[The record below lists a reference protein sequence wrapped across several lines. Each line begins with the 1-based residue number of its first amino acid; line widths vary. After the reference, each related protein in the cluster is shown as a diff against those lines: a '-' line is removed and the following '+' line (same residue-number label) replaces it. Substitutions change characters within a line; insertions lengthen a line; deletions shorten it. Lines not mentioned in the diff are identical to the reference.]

1 MAGFEPAG
9 EPALSAAASHALDR
23 DDLHWPSLTH
33 PGSIV
38 WPVVFALNPERR
50 LIAAAAGYETT
61 ARLALAVGV
70 SHRRYW
76 HATATAGTIGAA
88 VAAALALGL
97 DEDDV
102 AGAAGHAISV
112 ASGSI
117 QCVLE
122 RSRTVV
128 FHRAHAAVTGLNA
141 ARAAAAG
148 LDATRVGL
156 EAERG
161 FFAAT
166 APGVDP
172 EDVLAR
178 RDRLAIEELTF
189 RFYAG
194 TGFAHAAID
203 AALALAPVEPEAVSS
218 IELRLPAA
226 AAALAGGLEPDDALE
241 AWWSAPLAV
250 AAALAGREP
259 TEPPASDDPVL
270 RALLGKTSVAAHEDP
285 ASTVAVDGR
294 SATRLVHKGHHEDPL
309 SDEELVVKWRLL
321 NPEVDPPLHL
331 LESDG
336 ELSLR

>member
-1 MAGFEPAG
+1 VLDECQARPQAELRRAAGRALFDFAACATAGRVALAGFEPAG
-9 EPALSAAASHALDR
+9 EPALSAAVSHALDR

-38 WPVVFALNPERR
+38 WPVVLALGPERR

-97 DEDDV
+97 DEDGV

-148 LDATRVGL
+148 LGATRLGL

-161 FFAAT
+161 FFEI
-166 APGVDP
+166 G
-172 EDVLAR
+172 R
-178 RDRLAIEELTF
+178 
-189 RFYAG
+189 
-194 TGFAHAAID
+194 AH
-203 AALALAPVEPEAVSS
+203 V
-218 IELRLPAA
+218 
-226 AAALAGGLEPDDALE
+226 
-241 AWWSAPLAV
+241 
-250 AAALAGREP
+250 
-259 TEPPASDDPVL
+259 
-270 RALLGKTSVAAHEDP
+270 
-285 ASTVAVDGR
+285 
-294 SATRLVHKGHHEDPL
+294 
-309 SDEELVVKWRLL
+309 
-321 NPEVDPPLHL
+321 
-331 LESDG
+331 
-336 ELSLR
+336 